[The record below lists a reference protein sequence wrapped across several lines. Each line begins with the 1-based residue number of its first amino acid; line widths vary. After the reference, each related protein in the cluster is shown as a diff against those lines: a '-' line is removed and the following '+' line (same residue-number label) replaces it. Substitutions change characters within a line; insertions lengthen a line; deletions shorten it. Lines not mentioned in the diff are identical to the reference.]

1 VGLNPVLVVHTV
13 GGAHND
19 ALVAV
24 ALAGAAALWVR
35 SRPNGGR
42 LMGPSGLAATAL
54 LTVAALIKVTA
65 GVALLVWLATLVM
78 ESANGR
84 RVRTGLAHVGLA
96 VAIAAAFTVPF
107 VDGWNTLTSLLR
119 AAVLALFLAAFAWGL
134 TLVIQRARPDRDAP
148 ASWGVGLLLLTL
160 SAPYLLPWYVA
171 WFVPL
176 LPLVADAG
184 IIAIGLAASGVLAV
198 TGIPAEPGPDPGLWN
213 GMILAVHYVAG
224 PVMLALFGAALRRI
238 TRP

>member
-1 VGLNPVLVVHTV
+1 
-13 GGAHND
+13 
-19 ALVAV
+19 
-24 ALAGAAALWVR
+24 
-35 SRPNGGR
+35 
-42 LMGPSGLAATAL
+42 
-54 LTVAALIKVTA
+54 
-65 GVALLVWLATLVM
+65 VALLVWLATLVM

-107 VDGWNTLTSLLR
+107 VDGWNTLTSLLGVVEVQGWASPARLVGRGAEGLGNLVSDGVGDALR